1 MRLGWDQVSQACK
14 ISTSIAKLPS
24 WDTCKIFIWC
34 NWNPMYIDRSGDFL
48 CVDCNMQGRL
58 TVATPQYLR
67 MFASQAEKSMG
78 HWAAAPR
85 NWVQHPTSTHQ
96 PKPEVLWEGSLW
108 PLVWWGKDN
117 ETAWKKLSPI
127 EGFDSVVCF
136 SPRQS
141 DVLVVRPKSK
151 LQLERFWLVRL
162 VGLLLRYLM
171 QRSFM
176 PLSHD
181 LESSAWDLSHQRL
194 PTGTVGL
201 SSISASAPRLFASLC
216 ASLYSHGSQG
226 RRMKHDDQP
235 LVAVKSCHEWSMFFF
250 PTLSFEEDC
259 GGAAEVDDLFL
270 GAI

>member
-1 MRLGWDQVSQACK
+1 
-14 ISTSIAKLPS
+14 
-24 WDTCKIFIWC
+24 
-34 NWNPMYIDRSGDFL
+34 
-48 CVDCNMQGRL
+48 MQGRL

-85 NWVQHPTSTHQ
+85 NWVHPTSTHQ
-96 PKPEVLWEGSLW
+96 PTKPEVLWEGSLW

>member
-1 MRLGWDQVSQACK
+1 
-14 ISTSIAKLPS
+14 
-24 WDTCKIFIWC
+24 
-34 NWNPMYIDRSGDFL
+34 
-48 CVDCNMQGRL
+48 MQGRL

-67 MFASQAEKSMG
+67 MFASAEKSMG
-78 HWAAAPR
+78 HWAAALR

-96 PKPEVLWEGSLW
+96 PTKPEVLWEGSLW
-108 PLVWWGKDN
+108 PLVWWKDN

-250 PTLSFEEDC
+250 QPWALKRIVVVLLKWMICFWALYSYYIISHHLTSSEDHEITNNLC
-259 GGAAEVDDLFL
+259 RSTVKHGNFPFWC
-270 GAI
+270 IF